1 MFRDDAS
8 YDMIDEYELAM
19 DLDTEQSGLED
30 AAEKLSHNFMI
41 TWKDMSRTASQSLQ
55 ALAEWVRGYIRD
67 MMEPDSASAKTLI
80 QEIRKELEDNENI
93 NEKVFVSH
101 LEEAA

>member
-41 TWKDMSRTASQSLQ
+41 T
-55 ALAEWVRGYIRD
+55 
-67 MMEPDSASAKTLI
+67 
-80 QEIRKELEDNENI
+80 
-93 NEKVFVSH
+93 
-101 LEEAA
+101 